1 MMIPQSFIPPD
12 PTKIGEYIAAGFK
25 LGTDFAVALTDV
37 IVKFIQGIGTFL
49 A

>member
-1 MMIPQSFIPPD
+1 MIPHSFIPPD

-25 LGTDFAVALTDV
+25 LGTDFALALTDT
-37 IVKFIQGIGTFL
+37 IVKFIQSLGSFF